1 MGGTTTRRRG
11 MEEAIA
17 YLDAMSPDDW
27 EDDEE
32 RRRRDGDDDEYGG
45 SSSRPPP
52 PDVRLGRSRTDDTP
66 ASHHGKYTEEEVEH
80 YLDMR
85 GEMMMEEGGG
95 GKGGLGGTATTA
107 TTRERD
113 GDGAAVDV
121 NSGAGGDGADRRL
134 SDSLRRISIDDGMIT
149 AEEREGRSM
158 IEEDHDSSSSSEE
171 EEEEDRHPWKSINPI
186 LRLRGPVAS
195 GYGRGG
201 KQLGV
206 PTANVS
212 LRRRVVVYIIL
223 CFFVYY
229 LELFSH
235 PPPPPRWYP
244 CMFILLCRYIAQK
257 QPTTQQ
263 K

>member
-1 MGGTTTRRRG
+1 
-11 MEEAIA
+11 
-17 YLDAMSPDDW
+17 
-27 EDDEE
+27 
-32 RRRRDGDDDEYGG
+32 
-45 SSSRPPP
+45 
-52 PDVRLGRSRTDDTP
+52 
-66 ASHHGKYTEEEVEH
+66 
-80 YLDMR
+80 
-85 GEMMMEEGGG
+85 
-95 GKGGLGGTATTA
+95 
-107 TTRERD
+107 
-113 GDGAAVDV
+113 
-121 NSGAGGDGADRRL
+121 
-134 SDSLRRISIDDGMIT
+134 
-149 AEEREGRSM
+149 M

-235 PPPPPRWYP
+235 PPPPLVSVYVYV
-244 CMFILLCRYIAQK
+244 IVRYIAQK